1 MQSTRKLRTMF
12 NKTKQ
17 IAVLFDM
24 DGVVVNSM
32 PFHIKAWIGFAKQ
45 YGFKISKATVLHKF
59 SGRVNKEILEYLFKQ
74 KLSASQLRKFI
85 NEKEN
90 YYRNLFKHKAKP
102 TLGLIKF
109 LEELKRAKIPT
120 VLATAGPP
128 ENVDFILQVTKTKKY
143 FKKVV
148 NASHVLNGKPH
159 PEIFLKA
166 AKLAKINPKYCVVF
180 EDGMLGIQAARRA
193 GMKVVG
199 VATAHS
205 FKELQHSDLTIK
217 NFKNVS
223 LKKIYALFEI

>member
-1 MQSTRKLRTMF
+1 MENLGK
-12 NKTKQ
+12 K

-32 PFHIKAWIGFAKQ
+32 PFHAKAWIGFAKQ

-59 SGRVNKEILEYLFKQ
+59 SGRVNREILEDLFKK
-74 KLSASQLRKFI
+74 KLSKSELDKFI
-85 NEKEN
+85 TEKEN
-90 YYRNLFKHKAKP
+90 YYRNIFKYKAKP
-102 TLGLIKF
+102 ILGLIKF
-109 LEELKRAKIPT
+109 LEELKRAKIPA

-128 ENVDFILQVTKTKKY
+128 ENVDFVLRATKTKKY
-143 FKKVV
+143 FRNVV

-166 AKLAKINPKYCVVF
+166 AKLAKTSPKYCVVF
-180 EDGMLGIQAARRA
+180 EDGMLGIQAARNA

-217 NFKNVS
+217 NFKNMS
-223 LKKIYALFEI
+223 LKKIYGLFEI